1 MNKVH
6 FRKKKTIKKIK
17 TFKMHKKSKKLKNVK
32 KSKKLKNVNK
42 KKRLSLYGRGL
53 IRTNKTTP
61 NQNVIVRGVRKP
73 FEPVT
78 LVKRRPPTLQ
88 EHQEAL
94 EKLREQRERLR
105 LRIQQQLQQGQL
117 QNQQIQNRGVLPTV
131 DPYSDDQNENFKPPN
146 L

>member
-1 MNKVH
+1 MN
-6 FRKKKTIKKIK
+6 
-17 TFKMHKKSKKLKNVK
+17 KKSKKLKNVR
-32 KSKKLKNVNK
+32 KSKKLKNLKK

-61 NQNVIVRGVRKP
+61 HQNVIVRGVRKP

-88 EHQEAL
+88 EQQEAL
-94 EKLREQRERLR
+94 EKIRQQRERLR
-105 LRIQQQLQQGQL
+105 LRIQQLQHQGQL

-131 DPYSDDQNENFKPPN
+131 DPYSDDLDENFKPQN
-146 L
+146 I